1 MERVGEGD
9 GNSRAK
15 ILIQIIECFKRQ
27 EKEIEI
33 GRDRERQTRR
43 QTEGQTIRTDRQTQ
57 TSGQSETHKRTNR

>member
-1 MERVGEGD
+1 MF
-9 GNSRAK
+9 
-15 ILIQIIECFKRQ
+15 QTQ

-57 TSGQSETHKRTNR
+57 TSGQSEAHKRTNR